1 MWGFNFSC
9 HDLRF
14 VFYREGTNLKS
25 EIPMQDYHEWFR
37 YVFAFMV
44 AAMAQFLMRLNSLDK
59 TKPFPWGNFFAA
71 GLLSGFIGFLI
82 CMAAHSYGL
91 PDEAGGALAGLGGM
105 MGKDGVNI
113 LKGFLERGGR

>member
-1 MWGFNFSC
+1 
-9 HDLRF
+9 
-14 VFYREGTNLKS
+14 
-25 EIPMQDYHEWFR
+25 MQEHADWYR
-37 YVFAFMV
+37 YVFAFVV
-44 AAMAQFLMRLNSLDK
+44 AAMAQILMRLNALDK
-59 TKPFPWGNFFAA
+59 TKPFPWGEYLAA